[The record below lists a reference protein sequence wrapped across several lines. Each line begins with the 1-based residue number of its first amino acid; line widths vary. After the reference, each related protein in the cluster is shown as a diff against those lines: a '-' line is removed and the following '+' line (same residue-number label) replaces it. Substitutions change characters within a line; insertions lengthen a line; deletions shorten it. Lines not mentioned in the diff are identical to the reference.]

1 MEIHYNAFMYPL
13 LNWAV
18 TCAMLLR
25 RFIALGVITCT
36 LSYRAIH
43 HSIFIRRNYLHHS
56 SLMAG
61 KKELPTD
68 ENGWRAVLNPNQFKV
83 LREKATE
90 PPQFSETTAGQLE
103 YELKKSL
110 GTKYPKEGV
119 FNCVACDSPLYY
131 AKTKFDSGC
140 GWPAFYEGVPG
151 AIKEV
156 VDADGR
162 RVEILCKNCGSH
174 LGHVFKNEGF
184 PNPTNERCVLKIMID
199 IN

>member
-1 MEIHYNAFMYPL
+1 MLFRRLFAFGFVSY
-13 LNWAV
+13 
-18 TCAMLLR
+18 
-25 RFIALGVITCT
+25 T
-36 LSYRAIH
+36 LSYRAIYR
-43 HSIFIRRNYLHHS
+43 SICTQRNNLLLNP
-56 SLMAG
+56 LMAA
-61 KKELPTD
+61 KKELPKD
-68 ENGWRAVLNPNQFKV
+68 ENGWRTVLNPNQFKV

-90 PPQFSETTAGQLE
+90 PPRYSETTAGELE
-103 YELKKSL
+103 YELKKNM

-151 AIKEV
+151 AIKEIA
-156 VDADGR
+156 DADGR

-184 PNPTNERCVLKIMID
+184 PNPTNER
-199 IN
+199 